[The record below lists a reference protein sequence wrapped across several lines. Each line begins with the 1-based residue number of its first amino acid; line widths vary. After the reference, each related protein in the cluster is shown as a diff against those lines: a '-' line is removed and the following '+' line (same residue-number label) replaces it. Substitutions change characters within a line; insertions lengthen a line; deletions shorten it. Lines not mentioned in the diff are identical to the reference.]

1 METFAIAFITAFV
14 TILLNHVFEVYRK
27 EISDKRELRIIFYA
41 KIKRAEAEI
50 YELILRANYGW
61 GNPEEYRIRIGQSQ
75 QVYEK
80 LLNEFYE
87 VLLFNEEERK
97 MTLDVIATLWTNII
111 SVIIRSEDGKIDE
124 YSAFRFYENDL
135 QKSTEKLRKLY
146 LSNSN
151 TIVTKFY
158 DWLRK
163 EKEKLNY

>member
-1 METFAIAFITAFV
+1 M
-14 TILLNHVFEVYRK
+14 
-27 EISDKRELRIIFYA
+27 
-41 KIKRAEAEI
+41 
-50 YELILRANYGW
+50 RANYGW

-158 DWLRK
+158 DCLRK